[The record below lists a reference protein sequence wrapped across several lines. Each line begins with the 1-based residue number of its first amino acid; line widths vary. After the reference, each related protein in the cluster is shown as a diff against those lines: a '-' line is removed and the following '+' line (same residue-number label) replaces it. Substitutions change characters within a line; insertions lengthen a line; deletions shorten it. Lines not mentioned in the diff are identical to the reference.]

1 MKCCS
6 ISDFDVGVTL
16 GTGSFG
22 RVRIATHTST
32 NQHFAVKILRKCD
45 ILKLRQVEH
54 VMSEKEILTALSNDQ
69 HPFIVNLAGSFQDEC
84 CLYMVMEI
92 VIGGEF
98 FSHLRNAVKF
108 NTNTAKFFASHVVL
122 IFEHLHS
129 KDIVYRDLKPEVIS
143 LALFASIILSTTQIL
158 TLFLFNRICFLTAA
172 DISR

>member
-1 MKCCS
+1 
-6 ISDFDVGVTL
+6 VGVTL

-22 RVRIATHTST
+22 RVRFATHIVTQ
-32 NQHFAVKILRKCD
+32 QHFAVKMLRKSD
-45 ILKLRQVEH
+45 VIKFKQVEH
-54 VMSEKEILTALSNDQ
+54 IQSEKEILTTLSKDQ

-108 NTNTAKFFASHVVL
+108 NNSTSKFFASHVVL

-129 KDIVYRDLKPEVIS
+129 KNVIYRDLKPEVSSGI
-143 LALFASIILSTTQIL
+143 
-158 TLFLFNRICFLTAA
+158 
-172 DISR
+172 